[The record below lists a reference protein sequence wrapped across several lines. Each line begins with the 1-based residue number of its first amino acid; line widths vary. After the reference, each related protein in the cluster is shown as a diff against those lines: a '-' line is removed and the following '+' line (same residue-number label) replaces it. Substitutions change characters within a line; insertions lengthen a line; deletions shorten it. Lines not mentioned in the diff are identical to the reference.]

1 MPVGRA
7 PIGSPRVRD
16 FILHGY
22 PKTLVS
28 LGKTSKS
35 WILLLSKLFENHSK
49 TMGIH
54 VFSGYAKTYENA
66 RKRLVKPDRSSCY
79 MWTRRGTSARMQ
91 KERVCAPHDCFY
103 S

>member
-35 WILLLSKLFENHSK
+35 WILLLSKLFENRSK
-49 TMGIH
+49 TLGIH
-54 VFSGYAKTYENA
+54 AFSGYAKTYGNA
-66 RKRLVKPDRSSCY
+66 RKRLVKPDLPACY
-79 MWTRRGTSARMQ
+79 MA
-91 KERVCAPHDCFY
+91 ERWIMPA
-103 S
+103 